1 MEWAGT
7 EMRERNEREC
17 GPDERPPLCCY
28 SEVMTAKGCLICS
41 GKAVGTPHA
50 VHYVALQDHEKPN

>member
-1 MEWAGT
+1 
-7 EMRERNEREC
+7 MRERNEREC
-17 GPDERPPLCCY
+17 GPDERPPLYCY